1 MMKQTL
7 VATFIKHLSEFVSLK
22 NHLNVSDVEAMQL
35 VKPFGFTK
43 LALAVVKIQ

>member
-1 MMKQTL
+1 MMKQSL

-22 NHLNVSDVEAMQL
+22 NLLNVSDVKVMQH

-43 LALAVVKIQ
+43 LALAVFKIQ